1 MAKDQTSD
9 KLEVVNDTKL
19 TEKQDKA
26 DKKASK
32 KPAKKNDKKKIANPI
47 KEMLSELKKVT
58 WPTRKELTGYC
69 ICVGVFVIV
78 MAVVVWLMDMGSA
91 ELIRLLT
98 DTKSG
103 LPSLF

>member
-9 KLEVVNDTKL
+9 KLEVVDNAKL
-19 TEKQDKA
+19 TDKQDKA

-32 KPAKKNDKKKIANPI
+32 KTAKKKEKKKVANPI

-69 ICVGVFVIV
+69 VCVGVFVVV
-78 MAVVVWLMDMGSA
+78 MAIVVWLMDMGSA